1 MEIPDTLE
9 LGFIPLYEIKPGFS
23 RTFTIEKRLENTELI
38 NVSDLESVVVTLD
51 NPDLQELPLT
61 INSDHIQFSNSPD
74 SSYEYDILI
83 KQIDVTVVGPADS
96 LAEITAED
104 IIGEVNL
111 LNTNITEEQFNQNVL
126 FSCPFFDDV
135 WVATNSK
142 VTIQR
147 TKAEKATS
155 TAR

>member
-1 MEIPDTLE
+1 MDKEEVIASFTKANAFFKKF
-9 LGFIPLYEIKPGFS
+9 LGFVPKLYGCYSWI
-23 RTFTIEKRLENTELI
+23 L
-38 NVSDLESVVVTLD
+38 

-74 SSYEYDILI
+74 SSYEYDILT

-111 LNTNITEEQFNQNVL
+111 LNTSITEEQFNQNVL
-126 FSCPFFDDV
+126 FSCPSFDDV